1 MQDTVSVVG
10 DLLKDGFAGLALED
24 DVLLHQGLGAA
35 PHCDAVGPERMDPV
49 LYYLGETVRA
59 CHTSGTPGL
68 VGGGQVR
75 GTAVIKRRGK
85 SMLGRAAL
93 WHGKSGKGDQD

>member
-1 MQDTVSVVG
+1 MQDTVSIVG

-68 VGGGQVR
+68 VGGGP
-75 GTAVIKRRGK
+75 
-85 SMLGRAAL
+85 
-93 WHGKSGKGDQD
+93 GKGNSSYKTEGKKHAR